1 MLINEDLQKYFSI
14 AMILVFWV
22 NHQPV
27 CMIENAFM
35 DNYFRLLWREE
46 LFDTTPQVS
55 LPKWLNYFNWGCS
68 WHTGSVILQNSSYHS
83 IPLIFKNIGP
93 SKVLMND
100 LLLLVYWRRILSLLF
115 IETLGKKEFK
125 LLFHDGMI
133 NTSCIGKIL
142 LYTRHKLLAFNAWH
156 TSIILLLTAYC
167 AGNLFPTWCCKSK
180 ATAKV

>member
-1 MLINEDLQKYFSI
+1 MHSWIITFGCCEENSLILLHKFHCQSDSI
-14 AMILVFWV
+14 ISTEAVV
-22 NHQPV
+22 
-27 CMIENAFM
+27 
-35 DNYFRLLWREE
+35 
-46 LFDTTPQVS
+46 DTQGVWSYRTQVITAS
-55 LPKWLNYFNWGCS
+55 HWF
-68 WHTGSVILQNSSYHS
+68 
-83 IPLIFKNIGP
+83 FKNIGP

-100 LLLLVYWRRILSLLF
+100 LLLLIYWRRILSLLF
-115 IETLGKKEFK
+115 IETLGEKELK

-142 LYTRHKLLAFNAWH
+142 FCTRHKLLAFNAWH